1 MTTHFAHGSATT
13 VLSDDDLGRALHG
26 VFARFGAK
34 RKVLAVPPDYTR
46 FNSRAGVLT
55 RHAYEYYQGALSD
68 VLPALG
74 TAVSR
79 HIALRALL
87 RIPLPA
93 LAVPRVRGIDDFALR
108 RGSFR
113 RSDHTTKMVQSAC
126 PGLELSRRRYAN
138 ARV

>member
-1 MTTHFAHGSATT
+1 VQT
-13 VLSDDDLGRALHG
+13 LREQ
-26 VFARFGAK
+26 
-34 RKVLAVPPDYTR
+34 VP
-46 FNSRAGVLT
+46 GVLE
-55 RHAYEYYQGALSD
+55 RYQRRTARLAGQVSAVARQLAGRPSAR